1 VEARAR
7 SASRSSDA
15 PGGAIGRRALL
26 RAALSALVA
35 APIAACGG
43 ASPPAP
49 TAPPAPP
56 LPKLATGSLA
66 ALLPRAD
73 LRWLLLARPREIAAI
88 PWLIPPI
95 ARVVPEAN
103 LTRFAAQTGL
113 DLRQVHEVAVASYEG
128 ATEADDV
135 TAYVVRHNGDAV
147 AIERAFRARLTSDEV
162 RTVERPDLVRVAG
175 KVGTTTHAFA
185 AIGPDVVV
193 YQVGGRPARGPVR
206 VATLYALGKL
216 RRSPTALAEEP
227 LKSLAARFGGA
238 PARAFALGP
247 FEGELARG
255 ARGLLAGA
263 TAIGAAARPSVREKI
278 ALAIAVSGDFAKT
291 GEPASHELL
300 EAWNELAGGSFGHLL
315 GLDRPFQAPLAT
327 YADDAV
333 AVAVELDPEL
343 LAKGL
348 AAATSARIDEIMR

>member
-1 VEARAR
+1 MGARDGAG
-7 SASRSSDA
+7 ASS
-15 PGGAIGRRALL
+15 AIGRRALL

-35 APIAACGG
+35 GPLAACGG
-43 ASPPAP
+43 APPPAP
-49 TAPPAPP
+49 SAAPAPA
-56 LPKLATGSLA
+56 LPKLATSSLA
-66 ALLPRAD
+66 GLLPRAD
-73 LRWLLLARPREIAAI
+73 LRWILLARPREIAAI
-88 PWLIPPI
+88 PWLIPAV

-103 LTRFAAQTGL
+103 LGRFAAQTGL
-113 DLRQVHEVAVASYEG
+113 DLREVREALVASYTG
-128 ATEADDV
+128 ATEADDAM
-135 TAYVVRHNGDAV
+135 AYVVRHNGDPV
-147 AIERAFRARLTSDEV
+147 AIERAFRARITSYEV
-162 RTVERPDLVRVAG
+162 RTVERPDLVRVTG
-175 KVGTTTHAFA
+175 TVGETTHAFA
-185 AIGPDVVV
+185 AIGSDVVV
-193 YQVGGRPARGPVR
+193 YQVGGHAKRGPARI
-206 VATLYALGKL
+206 AALYALGKL
-216 RRSPTALAEEP
+216 SRSPTALAEEP
-227 LKSLAARFGGA
+227 LKSLAARFGPA

-300 EAWNELAGGSFGHLL
+300 TAWNDLASGSFGHLL
-315 GLDRPFQAPLAT
+315 GLDRPFSPPLAT

-343 LAKGL
+343 LSKGL